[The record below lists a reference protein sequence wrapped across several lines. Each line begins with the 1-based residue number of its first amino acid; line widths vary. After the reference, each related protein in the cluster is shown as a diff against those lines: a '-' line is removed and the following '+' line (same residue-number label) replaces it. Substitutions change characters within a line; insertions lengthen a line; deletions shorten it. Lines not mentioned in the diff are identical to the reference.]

1 MEWEEIKMIKKSND
15 MGISKSIK
23 TKLIVYYTTLIL
35 LSLIALGYLALK
47 ISSDIVI
54 NEAKDAITTLAENSA
69 KLESSRLK
77 TGTDVLEAM
86 AKLDEIK
93 GMEWTMQQPILT
105 ALLKES
111 EFEEMGILHSDG
123 HIQFSSGN
131 TAQLNK
137 SSNLM
142 NVFNG
147 SASSI
152 DFTVSVE
159 TGELVLVQVVPVKR
173 DGKVVAALLGR
184 SDGTSL
190 SKIAEDIGYGE
201 TGYSYIINK
210 EGTVIGHPDTDL
222 VFKQYN
228 AMDEVKNDKTVSSTA
243 EAVKEMLSKKEG
255 TTTYTLNENRL
266 YAGYSVIEGT
276 DWTFILVAAEN
287 ELLSK
292 IPELQ
297 RSIMLV
303 AVIVLAISILLTY
316 VIGSSITNPII
327 KTVEYAGK
335 ITDLDLRED
344 VDKKYLS
351 RNDEMGNLARA
362 LQKIT
367 EGLRNII
374 GEINLSSDQMAA
386 ASEELT
392 ATSQQTANAAQEVAK
407 TVEEIAQGAT
417 EQAKHTEQGTLKASQ
432 LGTTIQKV
440 QSYIGNV
447 HSASNRVTD
456 VVAEGLKEI
465 DSLSKITEEST
476 LAIDEIYQVIM
487 QTNES
492 SDKIGEAS
500 NVIESI
506 AAQTNLLSLNAAI
519 EAARAGDA
527 GKGFAVVAEEI
538 RKLAEQ
544 SSGSTKV
551 IHEIVSELQS
561 NASKA
566 VNTMQRVSTIST
578 EQVNSVNNS
587 KDRYSS
593 IARTMEKSINAVKEL
608 RDTGEEMDL
617 MRQDIIENLESLS
630 AIAEENAA
638 ASEQASAATEEQTA
652 SVEEI
657 AGASDSLSELAVKLN
672 SLVAKFEL

>member
-1 MEWEEIKMIKKSND
+1 MIKKNKEN
-15 MGISKSIK
+15 GKRRSIK
-23 TKLIVYYTTLIL
+23 TTLIVYYTTLIL
-35 LSLIALGYLALK
+35 LSLIVLGYLASK
-47 ISSDIVI
+47 ISGNIVI
-54 NEAKDAITTLAENSA
+54 DESKDAMKSLAETSA
-69 KLESSRLK
+69 KLESSRLEA
-77 TGTDVLEAM
+77 GTMVLEAM
-86 AKLDEIK
+86 AELDEVK
-93 GMEWTMQQPILT
+93 GMEWTKQQSIL
-105 ALLKES
+105 ANLLNES

-123 HIQFSSGN
+123 HVQYSSGN
-131 TAQLNK
+131 TIQLDK
-137 SSNLM
+137 SSDLM

-147 SASSI
+147 SKSSI
-152 DFTVSVE
+152 DFTVSVD
-159 TGELVLVQVVPVKR
+159 TGELALIQVVPIKQE
-173 DGKVVAALLGR
+173 GKAVAALLGR
-184 SDGTSL
+184 KDGASL
-190 SKIAEDIGYGE
+190 SKIADDIGYGE

-210 EGTVIGHPDTDL
+210 DGTVIGHPNTDL

-228 AMDEVKNDKTVSSTA
+228 LLEEAKNDNTISSAA
-243 EAVKEMLSKKEG
+243 EAVKEMLVKKEG
-255 TTTYTLNENRL
+255 TTTYILNENRQ
-266 YAGYSVIEGT
+266 YAGYSEIEGT
-276 DWTFILVAAEN
+276 DWTFILVAAED
-287 ELLSK
+287 ELLSA
-292 IPELQ
+292 IPQLQ
-297 RSIMLV
+297 RYIMMV
-303 AVIVLAISILLTY
+303 AVIVLVISIVLTY
-316 VIGSSITNPII
+316 VIGSSISNPII

-335 ITDLDLRED
+335 IAGLDLRED
-344 VDKKYLS
+344 GDKKYLS
-351 RNDEMGNLARA
+351 RNDEIGNLARA

-367 EGLRNII
+367 DGLRHII
-374 GEINLSSDQMAA
+374 GEINLSSEQMAA

-417 EQAKHTEQGTLKASQ
+417 EQAKHTEEGTLKASE
-432 LGTTIQKV
+432 LGTTMQKV
-440 QSYIGNV
+440 RSYIGNV
-447 HSASNRVTD
+447 YSASNKVTD
-456 VVAEGLKEI
+456 VVTEGLKEI
-465 DSLSKITEEST
+465 DSLSRITEEST
-476 LAIDEIYQVIM
+476 GAIDEIYQVIM

-544 SSGSTKV
+544 SSSSTKV
-551 IHEIVSELQS
+551 IYEIVSELQS
-561 NASKA
+561 NTSKA

-587 KDRYSS
+587 KNRYSS
-593 IARTMEKSINAVKEL
+593 IAKTMEKSIDAVKEL
-608 RDTGEEMDL
+608 SDSGEEMDL

-657 AGASDSLSELAVKLN
+657 AGASDNLSELAVKLH
-672 SLVAKFEL
+672 SLVARFKL

>member
-1 MEWEEIKMIKKSND
+1 MIKKNKD
-15 MGISKSIK
+15 NGKRRSIK
-23 TKLIVYYTTLIL
+23 TQLIVCYTTLIL
-35 LSLIALGYLALK
+35 VSLIALGFLALK
-47 ISSDIVI
+47 ISSNIVI
-54 NEAKDAITTLAENSA
+54 DEARDAMKALAENSA
-69 KLESSRLK
+69 KLESSRLE
-77 TGTDVLEAM
+77 TGTIVLEAM
-86 AKLDEIK
+86 AELDEIK
-93 GMEWTMQQPILT
+93 GMEWTKQQSILT
-105 ALLKES
+105 TLVKEF

-123 HIQFSSGN
+123 HVQFSSGN
-131 TAQLNK
+131 TVQMDK

-142 NVFNG
+142 KVFNG
-147 SASSI
+147 SESSI
-152 DFTVSVE
+152 DFTVSAE
-159 TGELVLVQVVPVKR
+159 TGEMVLIQVVPIIQ
-173 DGKVVAALLGR
+173 DGKAIAALLGR
-184 SDGTSL
+184 KDGASL
-190 SKIAEDIGYGE
+190 SKMADDIKYGE
-201 TGYSYIINK
+201 AGYSYIINK

-222 VFKQYN
+222 VFKKYN
-228 AMDEVKNDKTVSSTA
+228 LLDEAKNDKSMSSTA
-243 EAVKEMLSKKEG
+243 EAVKEMLEKKEG
-255 TTTYTLNENRL
+255 TTTYILNGKRQ
-266 YAGYSVIEGT
+266 YAGYSEVEGT

-287 ELLSK
+287 ELLSA
-292 IPELQ
+292 IPQLQ
-297 RSIMLV
+297 RYLMMVV
-303 AVIVLAISILLTY
+303 AVVLVISIVLTY
-316 VIGSSITNPII
+316 VIGSSISNPII
-327 KTVEYAGK
+327 KNVEYAGK
-335 ITDLDLRED
+335 IANLDLRED
-344 VDKKYLS
+344 GDKKYLS
-351 RNDEMGNLARA
+351 RRDEMGSLARA

-367 EGLRNII
+367 DGLRHII
-374 GEINLSSDQMAA
+374 GEINLSSEQMAA

-407 TVEEIAQGAT
+407 TVEEIALGAT
-417 EQAKHTEQGTLKASQ
+417 EQAKHTEEGTLKASQ

-447 HSASNRVTD
+447 YSASNKVTD
-456 VVAEGLKEI
+456 VVTEGLKEI

-476 LAIDEIYQVIM
+476 GAIDEIYQVIM

-544 SSGSTKV
+544 SSSSTKL

-561 NASKA
+561 NTSKA
-566 VNTMQRVSTIST
+566 VNTMQRVTTIST

-593 IARTMEKSINAVKEL
+593 IARTMEKSIDAVKEL
-608 RDTGEEMDL
+608 SDSGEEMDL

-657 AGASDSLSELAVKLN
+657 AGASDNLSELAVKLN
-672 SLVAKFEL
+672 SLVARFKL

>member
-1 MEWEEIKMIKKSND
+1 MFKRNKDNSKS
-15 MGISKSIK
+15 GSIK
-23 TKLIVYYTTLIL
+23 TKLIFYYTTLIL
-35 LSLIALGYLALK
+35 LSLVALGYMAAK
-47 ISSDIVI
+47 ISSEIVI
-54 NEAKDAITTLAENSA
+54 SEAKYSMTELAKNSA
-69 KLESSRLK
+69 KMESSRLEIHTK
-77 TGTDVLEAM
+77 VLEAI

-93 GMEWTMQQPILT
+93 GLEWSEQQSVLKT
-105 ALLKES
+105 LLNES
-111 EFEEMGILHSDG
+111 DFEELGILYPDG
-123 HIQFSSGN
+123 NVQFSSGN
-131 TAQLNK
+131 TAQVDK
-137 SSNLM
+137 SNNLM
-142 NVFNG
+142 NIFDGRDN
-147 SASSI
+147 SI
-152 DFTVSVE
+152 DFTVSVD
-159 TGELVLVQVVPVKR
+159 TGEMVLLQAVPIKKDSNVNVALVGRR
-173 DGKVVAALLGR
+173 DGTA
-184 SDGTSL
+184 L
-190 SKIAEDIGYGE
+190 SKITEDIGYGE
-201 TGYSYIINK
+201 SGYSYMINK
-210 EGTVIGHPDTDL
+210 EGTIIGHPNTDL

-228 AMDEVKNDKTVSSTA
+228 AMEEVKNDKSLLSTV
-243 EAVKEMLSKKEG
+243 EAVKEILEKKEG
-255 TTTYTLNENRL
+255 IINYTFNGNRQ
-266 YAGYSVIEGT
+266 YAGYSEVEGT
-276 DWTFILVAAEN
+276 DWKFVLVAAEN
-287 ELLSK
+287 EILDA
-292 IPELQ
+292 IPRLQ
-297 RSIMLV
+297 KFIV
-303 AVIVLAISILLTY
+303 GIVVTVLAISVVLSY
-316 VIGSSITNPII
+316 VIGSSISNPII
-327 KTVEYAGK
+327 KTVEYAGG
-335 ITDLDLRED
+335 IANLNLTED
-344 VDKKYLS
+344 ADKKYLS
-351 RNDEMGNLARA
+351 RKDEMGSLTRA

-367 EGLRNII
+367 EGLRHII
-374 GEINLSSDQMAA
+374 GEINLSSEQMAA

-447 HSASNRVTD
+447 YSASNKVTD
-456 VVAEGLKEI
+456 VVTEGLKEI
-465 DSLSKITEEST
+465 DSLSRITEEST
-476 LAIDEIYQVIM
+476 GAIDEIYQVIM

-519 EAARAGDA
+519 EAARAGEA

-561 NASKA
+561 NTSKA
-566 VNTMQRVSTIST
+566 VNTMQRVTTIST

-587 KDRYSS
+587 KDRYNS
-593 IARTMEKSINAVKEL
+593 IARTMEKSIDAVKEL
-608 RDTGEEMDL
+608 SDSGEEMDL

-672 SLVAKFEL
+672 SLVARFKL

>member
-1 MEWEEIKMIKKSND
+1 MIKKNKD
-15 MGISKSIK
+15 NGKRRSIK
-23 TKLIVYYTTLIL
+23 TELIVCYTTLIL

-47 ISSDIVI
+47 ISSNIVI
-54 NEAKDAITTLAENSA
+54 NEARDSMKTLAENSA
-69 KLESSRLK
+69 KLESSRLE
-77 TGTDVLEAM
+77 TGTIVLEAM
-86 AKLDEIK
+86 AELDEIK
-93 GMEWTMQQPILT
+93 GMEWTKQQSILT
-105 ALLKES
+105 TLLRET
-111 EFEEMGILHSDG
+111 EFEELGILHSDG
-123 HIQFSSGN
+123 QVQYSSGN
-131 TAQLNK
+131 TVQMNK

-147 SASSI
+147 SENST
-152 DFTVSVE
+152 DFTISLA
-159 TGELVLVQVVPVKR
+159 TGKMALIQVVPIKQ
-173 DGKVVAALLGR
+173 DGKAVAALLGR
-184 SDGTSL
+184 KDGASL
-190 SKIAEDIGYGE
+190 SKIADDIGYGE

-210 EGTVIGHPDTDL
+210 EGTFIGHPNTDL
-222 VFKQYN
+222 VFEQYN
-228 AMDEVKNDKTVSSTA
+228 VLNEAKNDKSISSTA
-243 EAVKEMLSKKEG
+243 EAVKEMLAKVEG
-255 TTTYTLNENRL
+255 TTTYILNENRQ
-266 YAGYSVIEGT
+266 YAGYSEIEGT
-276 DWTFILVAAEN
+276 DWTFILVAAED
-287 ELLSK
+287 ELLSA
-292 IPELQ
+292 IPQLQ
-297 RSIMLV
+297 RYIM
-303 AVIVLAISILLTY
+303 VIVAIILVISIVLTY
-316 VIGSSITNPII
+316 VIGSSISNPII
-327 KTVEYAGK
+327 RTVEYAGK
-335 ITDLDLRED
+335 IANLDLRED
-344 VDKKYLS
+344 ADKKYLS
-351 RNDEMGNLARA
+351 KRDEMGSLARA

-367 EGLRNII
+367 EGLRHII
-374 GEINLSSDQMAA
+374 GEINLSSEQMAA

-407 TVEEIAQGAT
+407 TVEEIALGAT
-417 EQAKHTEQGTLKASQ
+417 EQAKHTEEGTLKASQ

-447 HSASNRVTD
+447 YSASNKVTD
-456 VVAEGLKEI
+456 VVTEGLKEI
-465 DSLSKITEEST
+465 DSLSRITEEST
-476 LAIDEIYQVIM
+476 GAIDEIYQVIM

-519 EAARAGDA
+519 EAARAGEA

-561 NASKA
+561 NTSKA
-566 VNTMQRVSTIST
+566 VNTMQRVTTIST
-578 EQVNSVNNS
+578 EQVKSVNNS

-593 IARTMEKSINAVKEL
+593 IARTMEKSIDAVKEL
-608 RDTGEEMDL
+608 SDSGEEMDL

-672 SLVAKFEL
+672 SLVARFKL